1 MANEI
6 FATVTSIN
14 GQAYARNAEG
24 ERRELRPGDVLFEGE
39 TLVTPDGGSAELS
52 FVDGSSL
59 LVSDVPEI
67 AITGDLMTGTASG
80 PDESAV
86 EDETVQQVLAA
97 LESGQDIGDVL
108 EAPAAGPDAAA
119 QADQTGQEGLSFIR
133 LGRIVEQTSEFAGI
147 AGSASQEA
155 AVVVDDE
162 LVGSVDAV
170 DDSSTTGESQPVVID
185 VQDND
190 DFQEG
195 SYLTAVTNGSNGS
208 VVINADNTVTYSPE
222 AGFLGTDTFTY
233 TATSI
238 DGIGQDTA
246 VVTVV
251 VNSEPL
257 PPPTPPVPPTISIT
271 DDVVVEGETAT
282 LTISLSKPWT
292 ETVSVQ
298 YSSSDGS
305 AVAPEDYDP
314 VTGLVTVTFA
324 PGETSKDISVSTNVD
339 NAEEETETF
348 DVNLSSPTNA
358 TIDDET
364 GVVTIENGP
373 VEPPTPIPIPIPIP
387 TPTPTPTPG
396 VLGVEPGN
404 AEVNEAGLPVRSS
417 EPAGSNE
424 AANSEITEGTITYTA
439 QDGPAV
445 VTIGGVAVASV
456 GQTVAGTSGTL
467 TITSIAVGSIGY
479 SYTLTDNTLT
489 DPSSDTFAVVVTDA
503 DGDFQSG
510 NLVVT
515 IVDDTPVVGDFVD
528 FSVTNVSGVTDGA
541 TNVGFVSGADDWS
554 DINITGEAINGL
566 TYRPQ
571 EVAQDAS
578 GNVLSVTLTAEE
590 SSSAEAVF
598 SFTVMAD
605 GAQSFN
611 LIKPEAG
618 IELGPILLSGTTPGG
633 TTPFL
638 ELEDGSVEFSGIG
651 WLGDN
656 SVFGLGESG
665 VYADDQGMGVGSDAE
680 IDVTD
685 SLTLEFYQPG
695 SQGDDIPDSSSAN
708 AVERPI
714 DSVTFTVTSG
724 GGPLTWKVYNTLDN
738 TEESGQIVDASPGFT
753 IDPTIDF
760 NKIEITGEVQN
771 FTQTKLQLGSLFTTE
786 KLLPVGETIIFNVT
800 GTDGDGDVTP
810 SDDVTVQIV
819 ADGASTRAFSA
830 QDNVAS
836 DVSVQTDSQ
845 EAQTVVATGASD
857 TLLATGDADVFVWS
871 LADNTVEGDQI
882 VGFNPDADA
891 INIADLLDDTVD
903 TTEFSSY
910 LDVSLEGDNTV
921 IKVSNSGDFENAQQT
936 ITVQDVN
943 LFEGID
949 FSDSAALSTA
959 LQNMVDA
966 GKLITD

>member
-208 VVINADNTVTYSPE
+208 VVINGDNTVTYSPE

-305 AVAPEDYDP
+305 AVAPGDYDP
-314 VTGLVTVTFA
+314 VTGLVTITFA

-358 TIDDET
+358 TIADET
-364 GVVTIENGP
+364 GVVAIENGP
-373 VEPPTPIPIPIPIP
+373 VEPPTPTPTPIPIPIP
-387 TPTPTPTPG
+387 PPG
-396 VLGVEPGN
+396 VLDVEPGN
-404 AEVNEAGLPVRSS
+404 AEVNEAGLPARSS
-417 EPAGSNE
+417 EAAGSNE
-424 AANSEITEGTITYTA
+424 AANSETTEGTITYTA
-439 QDGPAV
+439 EDGPAV
-445 VTIGGVAVASV
+445 VTISGVAVASV
-456 GQTVAGTSGTL
+456 GQTVAGASGTL
-467 TITSIAVGSIGY
+467 TVTSIAVGSIGY

-510 NLVVT
+510 NLSVT

-528 FSVTNVSGVTDGA
+528 FSVTNAIGVTAGA
-541 TNVGFVSGADDWS
+541 ANTGFVSGADDWS
-554 DINITGEAINGL
+554 DISITGEAIDGL
-566 TYRPQ
+566 TYRPLD
-571 EVAQDAS
+571 VSKDAS
-578 GNVLSVTLTAEE
+578 GNVLSVTLTAQE
-590 SSSAEAVF
+590 SSGSDDVF

-605 GAQSFN
+605 GTQSFN
-611 LIKPEAG
+611 LIKPEAE
-618 IELGPILLSGTTPGG
+618 IQLGPILLSGTTPGG

-656 SVFGLGESG
+656 SVFGFGESG

-685 SLTLEFYQPG
+685 SLTLEFYHPG

-724 GGPLTWKVYNTLDN
+724 GGPLTWKVYNTLDD

-786 KLLPVGETIIFNVT
+786 TLLPVGETIVFNVT
-800 GTDGDGDVTP
+800 GTDGDGDVTS

-819 ADGASTRAFSA
+819 ADGASTLAFSA

-836 DVSVQTDSQ
+836 DVIVQTDSQ
-845 EAQTVVATGASD
+845 EAQTAVATGASD
-857 TLLATGDADVFVWS
+857 TLSATGDADVFVWS

-949 FSDSAALSTA
+949 FSDSAAVSTA
-959 LQNMVDA
+959 LQNMIDA

>member
-59 LVSDVPEI
+59 LVSDVPEM

-162 LVGSVDAV
+162 LVGSIDAV
-170 DDSSTTGESQPVVID
+170 DDSSTTGEGQPVVID

-246 VVTVV
+246 VVTVLV
-251 VNSEPL
+251 SSEPL
-257 PPPTPPVPPTISIT
+257 PTPTPPVPPTISIT

-305 AVAPEDYDP
+305 AVAPGDYDP
-314 VTGLVTVTFA
+314 VTGLVTITFA

-358 TIDDET
+358 TIADDT
-364 GVVTIENGP
+364 GVVTIENGA
-373 VEPPTPIPIPIPIP
+373 VEPP
-387 TPTPTPTPG
+387 TPTPTPTPIPIPPPG
-396 VLGVEPGN
+396 VLDVEPGN
-404 AEVNEAGLPVRSS
+404 AEVNEAGLSARGL

-424 AANSEITEGTITYTA
+424 AANSETTEGTITYTA
-439 QDGPAV
+439 QDGPEV

-456 GQTVAGTSGTL
+456 GQTVVGTSGTL

-510 NLVVT
+510 NLSVT

-528 FSVTNVSGVTDGA
+528 FSVTNAIGVTAGA
-541 TNVGFVSGADDWS
+541 ANAGFVSGADDWS
-554 DINITGEAINGL
+554 DISITGEAIDGL
-566 TYRPQ
+566 TYRPLD
-571 EVAQDAS
+571 VSKDAS
-578 GNVLSVTLTAEE
+578 GNVLSVALTAQE

-605 GAQSFN
+605 GTQSFN
-611 LIKPEAG
+611 LIKPEAE
-618 IELGPILLSGTTPGG
+618 IQLGPILLSGTTPGG
-633 TTPFL
+633 PTPFL
-638 ELEDGSVEFSGIG
+638 ELEDGSIEFSGIG
-651 WLGDN
+651 DYGGN
-656 SVFGLGESG
+656 GVF
-665 VYADDQGMGVGSDAE
+665 ATNQGMGVGPDGLIDRTDA
-680 IDVTD
+680 
-685 SLTLEFYQPG
+685 LTLEFYEPG
-695 SQGDDIPDSSSAN
+695 SPGDDTPDSSSAN

-714 DSVTFTVTSG
+714 NSVTFTVTFGSG
-724 GGPLTWKVYNTLDN
+724 ALNWTAYNTVDG
-738 TEESGQIVDASPGFT
+738 TDESGRIAEAAPGFT

-760 NKIEITGEVQN
+760 NKIEISGENSN
-771 FTQTKLQLGSLFTTE
+771 FTYTDVQLGSLFFIE
-786 KLLPVGETIIFNVT
+786 KLLPVGETITFDVT
-800 GTDGDGDVTP
+800 GTDGDGDLAST
-810 SDDVTVQIV
+810 DIVTVDII
-819 ADGASTRAFSA
+819 
-830 QDNVAS
+830 S
-836 DVSVQTDSQ
+836 DALPSP
-845 EAQTVVATGASD
+845 APAPAPAPALPLNPVVPTGAAD
-857 TLLATGDADVFVWS
+857 TLLATNDADIFVWS
-871 LADNTVEGDQI
+871 LADNTATGDQI
-882 VGFNPDADA
+882 VGFNSAADA
-891 INIADLLDDTVD
+891 ISIADLLDATVN
-903 TTEFSSY
+903 TTDFASY
-910 LDVSLEGDNTV
+910 LDISLEGADTV
-921 IKVSNSGDFENAQQT
+921 IKVSNSGDFQNAQQI

-943 LFEGID
+943 LFAGID
-949 FSDSAALSTA
+949 YNDSAALSTA

>member
-59 LVSDVPEI
+59 LVSDVAEI

-119 QADQTGQEGLSFIR
+119 QAGQEGLSFIR

-162 LVGSVDAV
+162 LVGPVDAV
-170 DDSSTTGESQPVVID
+170 DDSSTTGEGQPVVID

-246 VVTVV
+246 VVTVL

-305 AVAPEDYDP
+305 AVAPGDYDP
-314 VTGLVTVTFA
+314 VTGLVTITFA

-339 NAEEETETF
+339 NTEEETETF

-358 TIDDET
+358 TIADDT

-373 VEPPTPIPIPIPIP
+373 VEPPTP
-387 TPTPTPTPG
+387 TPTPIPTPG

-404 AEVNEAGLPVRSS
+404 AEVNEAGLSARVL

-424 AANSEITEGTITYTA
+424 AANSETTEGTITYTA

-445 VTIGGVAVASV
+445 VTIGGVAVAV

-510 NLVVT
+510 NLSVT

-528 FSVTNVSGVTDGA
+528 FSVTNAIGVTAGA
-541 TNVGFVSGADDWS
+541 ANTGFVSGADHWS
-554 DINITGEAINGL
+554 DINITGEAIDGL
-566 TYRPQ
+566 TYRPLD
-571 EVAQDAS
+571 VSKDAN
-578 GNVLSVTLTAEE
+578 GNVLSVTLTAQE
-590 SSSAEAVF
+590 SSGSDDVF

-605 GAQSFN
+605 GTQSFN
-611 LIKPEAG
+611 LIKPEAE
-618 IELGPILLSGTTPGG
+618 IQLGPILLSGTTPGG
-633 TTPFL
+633 PTSFL
-638 ELEDGSVEFSGIG
+638 ELEDGSIEFSGIG
-651 WLGDN
+651 DYG
-656 SVFGLGESG
+656 GSG
-665 VYADDQGMGVGSDAE
+665 VFATNQGMGVGPDGLIDRTDA
-680 IDVTD
+680 
-685 SLTLEFYQPG
+685 LTLEFYEPG
-695 SQGDDIPDSSSAN
+695 SPGNDTPDSSSAN

-714 DSVTFTVTSG
+714 DSVTFTVTFG
-724 GGPLTWKVYNTLDN
+724 GGALNWTAYNTVDG
-738 TEESGQIVDASPGFT
+738 TDESGRIAQAAPGFT

-760 NKIEITGEVQN
+760 NKIEISGENSN
-771 FTQTKLQLGSLFTTE
+771 FTYTDVRLGSLSFIE
-786 KLLPVGETIIFNVT
+786 KLLPVGETITFDVT
-800 GTDGDGDVTP
+800 GTDGDGDLAST
-810 SDDVTVQIV
+810 DIVTVDIISDALSSPAPALPFTPV
-819 ADGASTRAFSA
+819 VPPGAA
-830 QDNVAS
+830 
-836 DVSVQTDSQ
+836 
-845 EAQTVVATGASD
+845 D
-857 TLLATGDADVFVWS
+857 TLLATNDADIFVWS
-871 LADNTVEGDQI
+871 LADNTATGDQI
-882 VGFNPDADA
+882 VGFDPAADA
-891 INIADLLDDTVD
+891 ISIADLLDATVNTAD
-903 TTEFSSY
+903 FASY
-910 LDVSLEGDNTV
+910 LKIDFEGTDTV
-921 IKVSNSGDFENAQQT
+921 IKVSNSGDFQNAQQI

-943 LFEGID
+943 LFVGVD
-949 FSDSAALSTA
+949 YNDSAALSAA
-959 LQNMVDA
+959 LQSMVDA